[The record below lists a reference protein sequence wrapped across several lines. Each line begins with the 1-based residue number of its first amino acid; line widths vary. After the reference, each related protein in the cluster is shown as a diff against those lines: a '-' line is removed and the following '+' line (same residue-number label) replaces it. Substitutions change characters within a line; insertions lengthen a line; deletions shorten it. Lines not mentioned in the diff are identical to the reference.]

1 MSNKST
7 ANEVSKEIKESL
19 TFEQMLSAL
28 EEIVSKLE
36 AGGLSLEDSLAA
48 YEQSVLYSKELSRML
63 DAGEKRIMELS
74 SKGAEK
80 PFTAEDLT

>member
-7 ANEVSKEIKESL
+7 PKKTNESL
-19 TFEQMLSAL
+19 TFEQMLHAL

-48 YEQSVLYSKELSRML
+48 YEQSVIYSKELNKML
-63 DAGEKRIMELS
+63 DEGEKRIMELS
-74 SKGAEK
+74 SKGTEL
-80 PFTAEDLT
+80 PFTAEDIT

>member
-1 MSNKST
+1 MSNKT
-7 ANEVSKEIKESL
+7 TPKKTKVGL

-28 EEIVSKLE
+28 EEIVLKLE

-48 YEQSVLYSKELSRML
+48 YEQAILYSKELNKML

-74 SKGAEK
+74 SKGEEK
-80 PFTAEDLT
+80 PFAAEDLT